1 MLQYGHIKFK
11 KNVILSVYST
21 YVNKTQGTNFVYK
34 TNQISYYGNIP
45 TYLTK
50 TKLLLKSWQLDSLI
64 KHDYEL
70 GAE

>member
-1 MLQYGHIKFK
+1 MKFK
-11 KNVILSVYST
+11 KNAILSVYST
-21 YVNKTQGTNFVYK
+21 YVNKTQGTSFVYK
-34 TNQISYYGNIP
+34 TNQVSYYGNIP

-50 TKLLLKSWQLDSLI
+50 TKLLLKSWQLDSLT